1 MKRTTLTS
9 SKQDVTE
16 EARIQKMR
24 SIVQFFG
31 KGLWKGDLI
40 EMREDQSR
48 HRTQSKKTGKDT
60 QLKRASEK

>member
-1 MKRTTLTS
+1 MKRPTS
-9 SKQDVTE
+9 NSPVRNVAE
-16 EARIQKMR
+16 EVRFQKMR